1 MQPAERCKEEGKTNF
16 EISGLI
22 STMEMTLGGS
32 RGLEF
37 LRMAKKEESNLLA
50 IVAVFAGIK
59 ECKQNFG
66 GRVATAVT
74 WCNPMG
80 LEFLR
85 MVKKEKT
92 KPLAIAAAFA
102 GVKEFNESLICPS

>member
-1 MQPAERCKEEGKTNF
+1 
-16 EISGLI
+16 
-22 STMEMTLGGS
+22 
-32 RGLEF
+32 
-37 LRMAKKEESNLLA
+37 
-50 IVAVFAGIK
+50 
-59 ECKQNFG
+59 
-66 GRVATAVT
+66 
-74 WCNPMG
+74 MG